1 MIAPQ
6 ANSGYFCQQLFL
18 LQKEMMDMKGIDEV
32 LCASDDLLCA
42 AADLA
47 MPRVCIVCG
56 RQLPLREKHLCA
68 ECLCDLPLTFN
79 WSMSRNQMAD
89 RFNDL
94 VQRDLEGSDKDG
106 LLRGPGA
113 GQLCGPEIQPAVEP
127 YAYAAALF
135 LYRSGNGYSKITQSL
150 KYHSNLRA
158 GRYFA
163 HILGEKLSGSPLFSD
178 VDLVV
183 PVPLHWT
190 RMWSRGYN
198 QAEVIGKALSRCL
211 GARMVP
217 DLLVRTRRTRT
228 QTHLD
233 IFQKARN
240 VTGAF
245 VINGKYLRPGKLS
258 HALRR
263 HLPYARHV
271 LPEPHHIL
279 IVDDVFT
286 TGATVHACWSAL
298 RTVFP
303 PEIRISVATLAC
315 VGY

>member
-1 MIAPQ
+1 
-6 ANSGYFCQQLFL
+6 
-18 LQKEMMDMKGIDEV
+18 MKGIDEV
-32 LCASDDLLCA
+32 LCAADDLLCA

-68 ECLCDLPLTFN
+68 ECLRDLPLTFN

-94 VQRDLEGSDKDG
+94 VQRDLEGTDDG
-106 LLRGPGA
+106 LDGTGPGE
-113 GQLCGPEIQPAVEP
+113 GPESGTPGEP

-135 LYRSGNGYSKITQSL
+135 LYRSSNGYSKITQSL

-233 IFQKARN
+233 IF
-240 VTGAF
+240 
-245 VINGKYLRPGKLS
+245 
-258 HALRR
+258 
-263 HLPYARHV
+263 
-271 LPEPHHIL
+271 
-279 IVDDVFT
+279 
-286 TGATVHACWSAL
+286 
-298 RTVFP
+298 
-303 PEIRISVATLAC
+303 
-315 VGY
+315 

>member
-1 MIAPQ
+1 
-6 ANSGYFCQQLFL
+6 
-18 LQKEMMDMKGIDEV
+18 MMDMKGIDEV
-32 LCASDDLLCA
+32 LCA

-89 RFNDL
+89 RFNEL
-94 VQRDLEGSDKDG
+94 IQRDLEGTD
-106 LLRGPGA
+106 
-113 GQLCGPEIQPAVEP
+113 EYEP
-127 YAYAAALF
+127 YTYAAALF
-135 LYRSGNGYSKITQSL
+135 LYRSSNGYSKITQSL

-163 HILGEKLSGSPLFSD
+163 RILGEKLSGSPLFSD

-240 VTGAF
+240 VSGAF

-258 HALRR
+258 HER
-263 HLPYARHV
+263 HM

-303 PEIRISVATLAC
+303 PGIRISVATLAC